1 MGFTTNEIIKRA
13 DKVLAANVVDGAE
26 GSAWYE
32 VRQSFEF
39 VSDPS
44 KIYLDF
50 NEIRNNPA
58 IDIATARSLSTGTLD
73 GIVQDLSALSGAIKL
88 VEIPGTNISTY
99 RSFINQDFTS
109 GALGDWVQPQYAPR
123 PNNNNAPSNGYQ
135 IRLFD
140 GDPNTSGSEIFITDG
155 TTGTGA
161 SKSVGW
167 TFNYGMGMLFLSN
180 DFKSTLTHPDLFI
193 AGFRYIGRT
202 INDID
207 GASGYADKAASYIV
221 AGATSSLSNERFL
234 SSSLGI
240 VTVDNGGNGSF
251 EVNIDDGVVPLLT
264 SSNTFTSPNI
274 FTGGIS
280 GSHTHLN
287 DGTSY
292 LVGGDNI
299 GITTQ
304 SNGSVKIDY
313 TPGSSPPPESTVNF
327 ADFEIPTGVM
337 NGTNA
342 IFTVANKPSP
352 SSSLQVVL
360 RGSSLFNGYDYI
372 VSGSTIEFL
381 TASGANVPKS
391 GNAFFS
397 HYRY

>member
-26 GSAWYE
+26 GASWYE
-32 VRQSFEF
+32 VRQNFEF

-50 NEIRNNPA
+50 NAIRNNPA
-58 IDIATARSLSTGTLD
+58 IDIATAQALSTGTLN
-73 GIVQDLSALSGAIKL
+73 GIVQDLSALSGAIRL
-88 VEIPGTNISTY
+88 TEIPGTNASTY
-99 RSFINQDFTS
+99 RAFINQSFVS
-109 GALGDWVQPQYAPR
+109 GALGDWIQPQYAPR

-161 SKSVGW
+161 AKSVGW

-180 DFKSTLTHPDLFI
+180 DFRTTLTNPDLFI
-193 AGFRYIGRT
+193 AGFRYTGRT
-202 INDID
+202 INDIS
-207 GASGYADKAASYIV
+207 GSGGYADLAA
-221 AGATSSLSNERFL
+221 
-234 SSSLGI
+234 
-240 VTVDNGGNGSF
+240 
-251 EVNIDDGVVPLLT
+251 
-264 SSNTFTSPNI
+264 PNI
-274 FTGGIS
+274 FTGNNIFQNGIS
-280 GSHTHLN
+280 GSLTHLD
-287 DGTSY
+287 DGSSY
-292 LVGGDNI
+292 LIAGTNI
-299 GITTQ
+299 DITTQ
-304 SNGSVKIDY
+304 SNGAVLIEY
-313 TPGSSPPPESTVNF
+313 VAGPAPPPSSDISFV
-327 ADFEIPTGVM
+327 DFEIPTGVM

-342 IFTVANKPSP
+342 IFTVANIPSP
-352 SSSLQVVL
+352 SSSLQVIL